1 MQNNIVAIVGR
12 PNVGKSTFFNRLV
25 GTRKAIMDNEAGVTR
40 DRHYGFTDWN
50 GKFYTVIDTG
60 GYVVGSEDI
69 FEQAIRDQVELAIEE
84 CDVIIFMVDVN
95 DGLTGYDKDFAKILR
110 KTKKPVYIAA
120 NKADTFEKGHQSAEF
135 YALGFGEEIFPIS
148 SQTGNG
154 TGELLDAVVS
164 HFSEAGTEDPYEG
177 IPRIS
182 VLGRPNVGKSSF
194 INLLLGERRN
204 IVTDVAGTTRDSI
217 DTHYKAF
224 GKEFILTDTAG
235 IRRKTKLKDHQIEFY
250 SVLRSLQSLENS
262 DVCIIMLDATR
273 GIESQDVAIVALAE
287 KKRKGIVIL
296 VNKWDAVEKDSNSA
310 RKLELEIRN
319 RLAPIDYTPIM
330 FVSVFEKQRI
340 FQAIEMA
347 IKVHENRSK
356 RIPTSELNDKIL
368 EEIAKY
374 PPPSNKGKVVR
385 IKYIMQLPTYTPSFA
400 FFCNLPQY
408 VKEPYQRFLE
418 NKMREHFDLE
428 GVPVNIFFR
437 KK

>member
-1 MQNNIVAIVGR
+1 MHSNIVAIVGR

-40 DRHYGFTDWN
+40 DRHYGFSEWN
-50 GKFYTVIDTG
+50 GKFFTIIDTG
-60 GYVVGSEDI
+60 GYVVGSEDV

-84 CDVIIFMVDVN
+84 CDVMIFMVDVN
-95 DGLTGYDKDFAKILR
+95 DGLTGFDKDFAKVLR

-120 NKADTFEKGHQSAEF
+120 NKSDTFAKGHQAAEF
-135 YALGFGEEIFPIS
+135 YGLGFGEIFPVS

-164 HFSEAGTEDPYEG
+164 HFQDNGTEDPYEG
-177 IPRIS
+177 IPRIA
-182 VLGRPNVGKSSF
+182 VLGRPNAGKSSF

-262 DVCIIMLDATR
+262 DVCIVMLDATR
-273 GIESQDVAIVALAE
+273 GLEAQDVSIISLAE

-310 RKLELEIRN
+310 RKMELEIRK

-330 FVSVFEKQRI
+330 FVSVHEKQRI
-340 FQAIEMA
+340 FQAIEKA
-347 IKVHENRSK
+347 VKVQENRNK
-356 RIPTSELNDKIL
+356 KIPTSELNEKML
-368 EEIAKY
+368 AEIAQY
-374 PPPSNKGKVVR
+374 PPPGNKGKVVR
-385 IKYIMQLPTYTPSFA
+385 IKYIMQLPTYIPSFA

-408 VKEPYQRFLE
+408 IKEPYQRFLE